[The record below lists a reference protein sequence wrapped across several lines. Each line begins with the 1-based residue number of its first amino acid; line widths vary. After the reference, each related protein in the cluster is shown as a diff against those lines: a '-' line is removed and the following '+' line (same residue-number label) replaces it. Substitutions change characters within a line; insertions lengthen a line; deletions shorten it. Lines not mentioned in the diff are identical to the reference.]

1 MRFVNTIGRI
11 ATSRYTSRVAL
22 VLLLLTVFALA
33 ADPAAAACDCE
44 EFPSVD
50 CDDTTVA

>member
-1 MRFVNTIGRI
+1 MRFENTLGRI

-22 VLLLLTVFALA
+22 MLLMLALFALA

-44 EFPSVD
+44 EFPEA
-50 CDDTTVA
+50 CDDTLVA